1 MAFDCIHDMAHPAD
15 ALSAISAALR
25 PGGRFLMVDLAASS
39 HAHENVDH
47 PFAPWLYATSCMHCM
62 TVSLAQGGVGL
73 GTAWGEQTA
82 VRLLNEAGFSDVQIH
97 QIEGDFLNN
106 YFVATA

>member
-1 MAFDCIHDMAHPAD
+1 
-15 ALSAISAALR
+15 
-25 PGGRFLMVDLAASS
+25 MVDLAASS